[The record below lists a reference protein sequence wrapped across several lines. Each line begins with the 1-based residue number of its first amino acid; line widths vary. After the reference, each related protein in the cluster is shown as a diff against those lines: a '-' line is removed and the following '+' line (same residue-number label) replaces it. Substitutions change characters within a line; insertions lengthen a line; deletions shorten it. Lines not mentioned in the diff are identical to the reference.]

1 MSTELRNARDHP
13 SESVDRTSTAARTGR
28 SAGRIEA
35 VNGNGWRTRWR
46 WRWLALLVGA
56 VPALAFPGPSVW
68 ALGLIG
74 LVPLLLVIRSAPTA
88 REGTLRAWLG
98 GVGFFLAVDHWLLP
112 NVGPALPVLAAV
124 LAVTWLPAGL
134 AAWWALRP
142 AMVPARL
149 AVALLVVP
157 AAWVVGEYARSWQ
170 YLGGPWAVLG
180 ASQWNDRPVLS
191 VAALGGVW
199 LVSGVLVA
207 VNVAAAAV
215 FVPGTHWPARVLAAG
230 GGLAV
235 VAVSVGAGVLLG
247 PPRATAT
254 VFVAGVQPGVIAD
267 AAARFAGSEQAS
279 LALGAGSAA
288 PRPDLVV
295 WGESS
300 VGVDLADQ
308 PGYLARIEAV
318 SRAVGADLLV
328 NVDARRAAGAAGDA
342 AGAGI
347 YKSSLLVDP
356 GGVRGRYDKM
366 RLVPF
371 GEYIPFR
378 TVMSWLD
385 RVSRA
390 AGEDRRRGR
399 GLVVLDTSAGLR
411 VGPLVCFESAFPDM
425 ARHLT
430 AAGAQLIV
438 VQSSTSTFQQSWA
451 PQQHASLAAVRAVE
465 SGRSVVHATL
475 TGVSAVFDPTGRRL
489 AWVGTD
495 QRGGYLVQVP
505 VGTGTTPYVRLGDWV
520 PALSTAI
527 TVGAL
532 LAAAV
537 RRQRTRHPDYRGKTR
552 SPAASTG

>member
-1 MSTELRNARDHP
+1 MGRVGPRRRDECSWGDRVHHRDGRAAARGADHRGLHDRHPGSYTDVADGAADASLRGTARPGRESGGDSEGESIRHRMILPWPTRSERLRNVRDHL
-13 SESVDRTSTAARTGR
+13 SEFVDQWSTSTAARTGR

-35 VNGNGWRTRWR
+35 VNGNGRRTRWR

-68 ALGLIG
+68 VLGLIG

-112 NVGPALPVLAAV
+112 NVGPALPVFAAL

-149 AVALLVVP
+149 AMALVVVP

-207 VNVAAAAV
+207 VNVAVAAV
-215 FVPGTHWPARVLAAG
+215 FVPGTRWPARVLAAG

-235 VAVSVGAGVLLG
+235 VAVAVGAGALLG
-247 PPRATAT
+247 PPRGTAT
-254 VFVAGVQPGVIAD
+254 VFVAGVQPGAIAD

-300 VGVDLADQ
+300 VGVDPADQ
-308 PGYLARIEAV
+308 PGYL
-318 SRAVGADLLV
+318 
-328 NVDARRAAGAAGDA
+328 
-342 AGAGI
+342 
-347 YKSSLLVDP
+347 
-356 GGVRGRYDKM
+356 
-366 RLVPF
+366 
-371 GEYIPFR
+371 
-378 TVMSWLD
+378 
-385 RVSRA
+385 
-390 AGEDRRRGR
+390 
-399 GLVVLDTSAGLR
+399 
-411 VGPLVCFESAFPDM
+411 
-425 ARHLT
+425 
-430 AAGAQLIV
+430 
-438 VQSSTSTFQQSWA
+438 
-451 PQQHASLAAVRAVE
+451 
-465 SGRSVVHATL
+465 
-475 TGVSAVFDPTGRRL
+475 
-489 AWVGTD
+489 
-495 QRGGYLVQVP
+495 
-505 VGTGTTPYVRLGDWV
+505 
-520 PALSTAI
+520 
-527 TVGAL
+527 
-532 LAAAV
+532 
-537 RRQRTRHPDYRGKTR
+537 
-552 SPAASTG
+552 

>member
-1 MSTELRNARDHP
+1 
-13 SESVDRTSTAARTGR
+13 
-28 SAGRIEA
+28 

-46 WRWLALLVGA
+46 WRWVALLAGA
-56 VPALAFPGPSVW
+56 VPALAFPGPGVW
-68 ALGLIG
+68 ILVLVG

-88 REGTLRAWLG
+88 REGTLRAWFG
-98 GVGFFLAVDHWLLP
+98 GVGFFLAVDHWLVP
-112 NVGPALPVLAAV
+112 NVGPALPALAAI
-124 LAVTWLPAGL
+124 LAITWLPAGL

-142 AMVPARL
+142 AMIPARL
-149 AVALLVVP
+149 PVALVVVP

-215 FVPGTHWPARVLAAG
+215 FVPGMRWPGRMLAAG

-235 VAVSVGAGVLLG
+235 VAAAVGAGVLLG
-247 PPRATAT
+247 PPKGTAT
-254 VFVAGVQPGVIAD
+254 VSVAGAQPGVIAD

-279 LALGAGSAA
+279 LALLAGSAA

-300 VGVDLADQ
+300 VGVDPADE
-308 PGYLARIEAV
+308 PDYLARIEAV
-318 SRAVGADLLV
+318 SRAAGADLLV
-328 NVDARRAAGAAGDA
+328 NVDARRTAGAAGDA
-342 AGAGI
+342 AGAADATEAGI

-371 GEYIPFR
+371 GEYIPLR
-378 TVMSWLD
+378 TALSWLD

-390 AGEDRRRGR
+390 AAEDRRRGR

-425 ARHLT
+425 ARRLT

-495 QRGGYLVQVP
+495 QHGGYLVQVP
-505 VGTGTTPYVRLGDWV
+505 IGTGTTPYVRLGDWV

-527 TVGAL
+527 MVGAL

-537 RRQRTRHPDYRGKTR
+537 RRHRTRHPGYRGETR
-552 SPAASTG
+552 SPAASTGWSRAGFRPAGRGSG